1 MPDDETTA
9 ASEAS
14 SESTPSTT
22 DASAKKTAAKKS
34 TAKKAAAKKTASKTA
49 AKKTAAKKSAA
60 KKSGVKKSA
69 GKKTAAPKTAARRSR
84 SGTPG
89 EESSGGSSGSA
100 VTGVRLA
107 HRAAE
112 QLVELTQKPFEGVV
126 GLERVD
132 DGWTVQVEVLE
143 LRRVPETTDVIG
155 MYEVRLDTSGQLVG
169 YKRLHRYVRGEAG
182 EHR

>member
-1 MPDDETTA
+1 MADTA
-9 ASEAS
+9 ATSGDPE
-14 SESTPSTT
+14 
-22 DASAKKTAAKKS
+22 DARNDSAKKSPAR
-34 TAKKAAAKKTASKTA
+34 
-49 AKKTAAKKSAA
+49 KTAAKKSAA
-60 KKSGVKKSA
+60 KKSGVNKSA
-69 GKKTAAPKTAARRSR
+69 GKKTAAPKAAGRRPR
-84 SGTPG
+84 SGTAG

-100 VTGVRLA
+100 VTGARLA

-112 QLVELTQKPFEGVV
+112 QLVQLTQKPFEGVV

-132 DGWTVQVEVLE
+132 DGWAVQVEVLE

-155 MYEVRLDTSGQLVG
+155 MYEVRLDTSGDLVG

>member
-1 MPDDETTA
+1 MSDTA
-9 ASEAS
+9 ATSGVPE
-14 SESTPSTT
+14 
-22 DASAKKTAAKKS
+22 DARNGSAKKAPAR
-34 TAKKAAAKKTASKTA
+34 
-49 AKKTAAKKSAA
+49 KTAAKKSAA
-60 KKSGVKKSA
+60 KKSGVKKGA
-69 GKKTAAPKTAARRSR
+69 GKKTAAPKAAGRRPR
-84 SGTPG
+84 SEAPD
-89 EESSGGSSGSA
+89 EESSGRSSGSA
-100 VTGVRLA
+100 VTGPRLA

-112 QLVELTQKPFEGVV
+112 QLVQLTQKPFEGVV
-126 GLERVD
+126 GLERMD